1 MHQNF
6 KLRLDHD
13 VFEDN
18 PELKIIPEF
27 SNLTDRQM
35 KYVMLVEWHG
45 TPLKRMKLED
55 RKYKAA
61 LMVGYKLEKDGSRP
75 DMNMRNLING
85 KVNTIEAALREMKGI
100 QHDTEGEIMEAFD
113 TQINEIIEFFKKPGK
128 TIIELEKASKM
139 MSVLPN
145 LLQQRK
151 AILEILNFRDENIV
165 NTDEGPIKEPEI
177 KLSILDEY
185 NEEA

>member
-6 KLRLDHD
+6 KLRLDHN

-18 PELKIIPEF
+18 PEFKIIPEF
-27 SNLTDRQM
+27 ANLTDRQM

-45 TPLKRMKLED
+45 TPLRRMKKDD

-61 LMVGYKLEKDGSRP
+61 LMAGYKLEKDGSRP
-75 DMNMRNLING
+75 DMNMRNLLAG
-85 KVNTIEAALREMKGI
+85 KVATIEAALREMKSL
-100 QHDTEGEIMEAFD
+100 QHDSEQEIMEAFD
-113 TQINEIIEFFKKPGK
+113 TQIDEIIAFFKKPNK
-128 TIIELEKASKM
+128 TIIELEKATKM
-139 MSVLPN
+139 MSILPTI
-145 LLQQRK
+145 LQQRK
-151 AILEILNFRDENIV
+151 AILEILNFRDENVV
-165 NTDEGPIKEPEI
+165 NTDEGPLKEPEI